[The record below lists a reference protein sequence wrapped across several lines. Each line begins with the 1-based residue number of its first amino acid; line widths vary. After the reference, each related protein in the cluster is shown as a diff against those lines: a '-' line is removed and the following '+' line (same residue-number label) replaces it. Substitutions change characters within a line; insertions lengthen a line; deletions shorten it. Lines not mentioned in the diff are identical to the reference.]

1 MMHSMIRK
9 ELESLS
15 AYVTIEKPLP
25 YRLHANESPW
35 DWVKVYA
42 DEIQQVVADTAFNQ
56 YPEGSSL
63 ALRQALGAY
72 TGAPPEKIVM
82 GCGSDELIKMAAE
95 IFLSPGDAIVIH
107 TPTFSEYGVAAR
119 ICSAEIHQVAAGA
132 DFAIDI
138 EAIIEKVNAVKAKLV
153 FLCVPNNPTGAA
165 LSREQVLSVLNRTE
179 AIVVCDEAYY
189 EFCGTTLIQEAQES
203 DRLIVLRT
211 LSKAFGLAGLRVGY
225 SISTEKTAD
234 CLNRVRMPYNLN
246 SLTQGLACLALKHA
260 DRMKLLADQIC
271 ADREQLYQEAASIPG
286 LEVFP
291 SAANFLLFR
300 TPQAKIIARRL
311 EDQGMLT
318 RLFSQEVMHNCLRI
332 NIGTPENNRMIL
344 NALKEVNHEA
354 G

>member
-1 MMHSMIRK
+1 MKSLIRK

-15 AYVTIEKPLP
+15 AYATIEKPLP

-35 DWVKVYA
+35 DWMKEYG
-42 DEIQQVVADTAFNQ
+42 DEIQAVVAATAFNQ

-95 IFLSPGDAIVIH
+95 IFLSPGDRIVIH

-119 ICSAEIHQVAAGA
+119 ICSAEIHDVPSAP
-132 DFAIDI
+132 DFSIDVS
-138 EAIIEKVNAVKAKLV
+138 AIIEKVNATQAKMV
-153 FLCVPNNPTGAA
+153 FLCVPNNPTGTSI
-165 LSREQVLSVLNRTE
+165 SREQVLSVLKNTE

-189 EFCGTTLIQEAQES
+189 EFCGTTLIDIAQEE

-225 SISTEKTAD
+225 AVTTERTAD

-246 SLTQGLACLALKHA
+246 SLTQGLARLALQHA
-260 DRMKLLADQIC
+260 DRMQLLTNQIC
-271 ADREQLYQEAASIPG
+271 EERERLYAEAVTISG

-300 TPQAKIIARRL
+300 TPQARSVSENL
-311 EDQGMLT
+311 ERQGMLT
-318 RLFSQEVMHNCLRI
+318 RLFGQEVMANCLRI

-344 NALKEVNHEA
+344 NALREANHA
-354 G
+354 AC

>member
-1 MMHSMIRK
+1 MNPLIRK
-9 ELESLS
+9 ELQGLS
-15 AYVTIEKPLP
+15 AYATIEKPLP

-35 DWVKVYA
+35 DWMKEYA
-42 DEIQQVVADTAFNQ
+42 EEVQAVVARTAFNQ

-63 ALRQALGAY
+63 QLRQALGAY
-72 TGAPPEKIVM
+72 TGAPAEKIVM

-107 TPTFSEYGVAAR
+107 TPTFSEYGVAAM
-119 ICSAEIHQVAAGA
+119 ICSAVIHEVPSPR
-132 DFAIDI
+132 DFSIDI
-138 EAIIEKVNAVKAKLV
+138 EAIISKVNEVGAKMV

-165 LSREQVLSVLNRTE
+165 ISREDVLAVLNRTE

-189 EFCGTTLIQEAQES
+189 EFCGTTLIREAQEE

-225 SISTEKTAD
+225 AVCTEKTAD

-246 SLTQGLACLALKHA
+246 SITQGLACLALEHRG
-260 DRMKLLADQIC
+260 RMAELVEEIC
-271 ADREQLYQEAASIPG
+271 ASRQQLYAEAVQIPE

-291 SAANFLLFR
+291 SGANFLLFR
-300 TPQAKIIARRL
+300 TPRAKAVAQRL
-311 EDQGMLT
+311 ESQGMLT
-318 RLFSQEVMHNCLRI
+318 RLFSQEVMKDCLRI

-344 NALKEVNHEA
+344 DALKEVDHANR
-354 G
+354 